1 MPATWSKCRP
11 RPARASTKSSRF
23 AISKLAAWLPGL
35 RLLLAGLWAGS
46 VWAVSYLAAPSAFA
60 VLDSTQAGN
69 VVGVMLTRLA
79 WLSMV
84 LAPLLWLVSLR
95 CADLDARRRR
105 WIVGLAGGMLA
116 CSLIVYLG
124 LQPTMAA
131 IREAAGPA
139 GVRASPQ
146 WGTFAALH
154 GVSQLL
160 YLIQSVLGA
169 ILVVKAR

>member
-1 MPATWSKCRP
+1 M
-11 RPARASTKSSRF
+11 
-23 AISKLAAWLPGL
+23 LANA
-35 RLLLAGLWAGS
+35 RLLLAALWAGS

-69 VVGVMLTRLA
+69 VVGVMLTRSA
-79 WLSMV
+79 WLAIALAV
-84 LAPLLWLVSLR
+84 LLGLLVAR
-95 CADLDARRRR
+95 ATDLDARRRR
-105 WIVGLAGGMLA
+105 WLVGLIVGMRA

-124 LQPTMAA
+124 LQPMMAA

-154 GVSQLL
+154 GVSQVL
-160 YLIQSVLGA
+160 YLLESILGA
-169 ILVVKAR
+169 VLVVKAR

>member
-1 MPATWSKCRP
+1 MLAN
-11 RPARASTKSSRF
+11 ARLV
-23 AISKLAAWLPGL
+23 LAA
-35 RLLLAGLWAGS
+35 LWAGS
-46 VWAVSYLAAPSAFA
+46 VWALSYLAAPSAFA

-84 LAPLLWLVSLR
+84 LAPLLAVLVSR
-95 CADLDARRRR
+95 AGDLEPKRRRR
-105 WIVGLAGGMLA
+105 LYWLIGGMLA
-116 CSLIVYLG
+116 CSLVVYLG
-124 LQPTMAA
+124 LQPMMAA

-154 GVSQLL
+154 GASQVL
-160 YLIQSVLGA
+160 YLVESVLGVF
-169 ILVVKAR
+169 LVVKAR

>member
-1 MPATWSKCRP
+1 M
-11 RPARASTKSSRF
+11 
-23 AISKLAAWLPGL
+23 LANA
-35 RLLLAGLWAGS
+35 RLLLAALWAGS

-69 VVGVMLTRLA
+69 VVGVMLTRSA
-79 WLSMV
+79 WLAIA
-84 LAPLLWLVSLR
+84 LAVLLWLLVAHA
-95 CADLDARRRR
+95 ADLDARRKR
-105 WIVGLAGGMLA
+105 WLVGLIGGMLA
-116 CSLIVYLG
+116 CSLVVYLG
-124 LQPTMAA
+124 LQPMMAA

-154 GVSQLL
+154 GVSQVL
-160 YLIQSVLGA
+160 YVAESILGA

>member
-1 MPATWSKCRP
+1 M
-11 RPARASTKSSRF
+11 
-23 AISKLAAWLPGL
+23 LANA
-35 RLLLAGLWAGS
+35 RLLLAALWAGS

-69 VVGVMLTRLA
+69 VVGVMLTRSA
-79 WLSMV
+79 WLAIALAV
-84 LAPLLWLVSLR
+84 LLVLLTSRATDV
-95 CADLDARRRR
+95 DARRKR
-105 WIVGLAGGMLA
+105 WLYALIVGMLA
-116 CSLIVYLG
+116 CSLVVYLG
-124 LQPTMAA
+124 LQPMMAA

-154 GVSQLL
+154 GVSQVL
-160 YLIQSVLGA
+160 YLAESILGA